1 MLYVHEGPN
10 AFRYKGT
17 EDRPGGAV
25 FEEGMVTTDEPGI
38 YIEGKYGIRLENELV
53 CQKGEKNE
61 YGQFMY
67 FENLTYVPF
76 DLDAIDPKQMTE
88 VEKKRLNDYHAN
100 VYKVVSP
107 YLQGEELAWLKEATR
122 AI

>member
-1 MLYVHEGPN
+1 MAKRQKKN
-10 AFRYKGT
+10 
-17 EDRPGGAV
+17 
-25 FEEGMVTTDEPGI
+25 MVSLCILKTD
-38 YIEGKYGIRLENELV
+38 L
-53 CQKGEKNE
+53 C
-61 YGQFMY
+61 
-67 FENLTYVPF
+67 PF

>member
-1 MLYVHEGPN
+1 MTLFLKSLY

-53 CQKGEKNE
+53 CQGYQQKDKIHI
-61 YGQFMY
+61 Q
-67 FENLTYVPF
+67 
-76 DLDAIDPKQMTE
+76 I
-88 VEKKRLNDYHAN
+88 
-100 VYKVVSP
+100 
-107 YLQGEELAWLKEATR
+107 QGKIRKACGKCYTIRIPER
-122 AI
+122 